1 MTNDIY
7 DKNGNAA
14 SEMTANTAI
23 KKPERISPIE
33 KLTAKIK
40 GPDVFEEQWL
50 YEEIGAIE
58 NEFLRKKAE
67 HKCQELAIQLGG
79 KKVEKR
85 FTEYLAA
92 YYKQRKKEEQDRL
105 RMVMASAEKVSGI
118 IDGQTN
124 YTNLPEGI
132 SNLYCGTCWQAT
144 DKGVYY
150 QDDKGMRKA
159 CSQSILIAAIKKSL
173 NTGEEKVVLLFRHS
187 GKWRRLEVDKDILAS
202 SQKIP
207 SLHKYGISV
216 TSNNAKLLIAF
227 LQDMEDYSRDRQ
239 AIPIIY
245 TTSKLGWNHD
255 RTIFLSIYRQPD

>member
-92 YYKQRKKEEQDRL
+92 IINKGKRKSR
-105 RMVMASAEKVSGI
+105 
-118 IDGQTN
+118 IDFV
-124 YTNLPEGI
+124 
-132 SNLYCGTCWQAT
+132 W
-144 DKGVYY
+144 
-150 QDDKGMRKA
+150 
-159 CSQSILIAAIKKSL
+159 
-173 NTGEEKVVLLFRHS
+173 
-187 GKWRRLEVDKDILAS
+187 
-202 SQKIP
+202 
-207 SLHKYGISV
+207 
-216 TSNNAKLLIAF
+216 
-227 LQDMEDYSRDRQ
+227 
-239 AIPIIY
+239 
-245 TTSKLGWNHD
+245 
-255 RTIFLSIYRQPD
+255 